1 MSEAKRHH
9 YIPQFILKN
18 FLDNKGQVFYW
29 DIEKE
34 VLEKRN
40 PRSIFMNFDM
50 YRDEVNHKDKPT
62 SIESSLAIFE
72 GEIATLIR
80 QKFLK
85 DNEINGVDWLF
96 EKIVEK
102 KQEHHIK
109 NTFFV
114 KECKIIF
121 RVFWST
127 L

>member
-85 DNEINGVDWLF
+85 DNEIMM
-96 EKIVEK
+96 
-102 KQEHHIK
+102 
-109 NTFFV
+109 T
-114 KECKIIF
+114 
-121 RVFWST
+121 
-127 L
+127 

>member
-50 YRDEVNHKDKPT
+50 YSIQQSVIQFNRRKDTKKGYAILEKE
-62 SIESSLAIFE
+62 IESV
-72 GEIATLIR
+72 IA
-80 QKFLK
+80 
-85 DNEINGVDWLF
+85 E
-96 EKIVEK
+96 E
-102 KQEHHIK
+102 
-109 NTFFV
+109 
-114 KECKIIF
+114 
-121 RVFWST
+121 
-127 L
+127 

>member
-50 YRDEVNHKDKPT
+50 YNAGDDTAETN
-62 SIESSLAIFE
+62 L
-72 GEIATLIR
+72 TLKTR
-80 QKFLK
+80 QSML
-85 DNEINGVDWLF
+85 
-96 EKIVEK
+96 
-102 KQEHHIK
+102 QA
-109 NTFFV
+109 
-114 KECKIIF
+114 
-121 RVFWST
+121 R
-127 L
+127 

>member
-50 YRDEVNHKDKPT
+50 YK
-62 SIESSLAIFE
+62 LL
-72 GEIATLIR
+72 LI
-80 QKFLK
+80 KLFLGFSGAHY
-85 DNEINGVDWLF
+85 E
-96 EKIVEK
+96 
-102 KQEHHIK
+102 
-109 NTFFV
+109 
-114 KECKIIF
+114 
-121 RVFWST
+121 
-127 L
+127 